1 MHILF
6 KVSYLWIIPA
16 CILIAAVEP
25 AASAQNGHSHS
36 GSQPM
41 TANGSSAA
49 GVIDGAVNP
58 ELISDQ
64 EAITVFWI
72 SIMEQPTAGAMEK
85 NRFTA
90 KTLGMHLTAADAALL
105 WNSAVVFNNQFT
117 PYLAQAQQLA
127 TAVTTPGSA
136 SSIAQQR
143 AATAAAID
151 RLAMTTYNGLLS
163 GLSPAGAAALSAKI
177 ADVKTH
183 MKIIPPPK
191 M

>member
-1 MHILF
+1 MRI
-6 KVSYLWIIPA
+6 SYLWVIPA
-16 CILIAAVEP
+16 FILTAAVGP
-25 AASAQNGHSHS
+25 AANAQNGHLH
-36 GSQPM
+36 GGGQPM
-41 TANGSSAA
+41 GANGSSAA

-85 NRFTA
+85 NRFIA
-90 KTLGMHLTAADAALL
+90 KTLGMHLSAADAALL
-105 WNSAVVFNNQFT
+105 WSSAVVFNNQFT

-127 TAVTTPGSA
+127 TAATTPASA
-136 SSIAQQR
+136 SAIAQQL
-143 AATAAAID
+143 AAIAAAID
-151 RLAMTTYNGLLS
+151 RLAMTTYNGLLA
-163 GLSPAGAAALSAKI
+163 GLSPAGAAALAAKI
-177 ADVKTH
+177 AEVKTH